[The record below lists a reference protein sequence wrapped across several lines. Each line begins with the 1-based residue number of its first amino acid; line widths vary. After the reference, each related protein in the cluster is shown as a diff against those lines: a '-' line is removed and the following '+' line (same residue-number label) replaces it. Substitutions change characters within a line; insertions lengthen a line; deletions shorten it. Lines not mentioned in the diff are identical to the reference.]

1 MTGFIAFQ
9 SGVMLVVLIISLVV
23 KTYAFVNSLLWS
35 AQHYEAAGK
44 LTKPAWVAILGVGF
58 AAQIILVGA
67 SPLNIIHL
75 IASVAA
81 IVYIVDVRPAMA
93 SLTRR

>member
-1 MTGFIAFQ
+1 MSGIIAFQ
-9 SGVMLVVLIISLVV
+9 SGVMLIVLIIALVV
-23 KTYAFVNSLLWS
+23 KTYALVNALLWS

-58 AAQIILVGA
+58 AAQIILIEA

-93 SLTRR
+93 TLRSR

>member
-1 MTGFIAFQ
+1 
-9 SGVMLVVLIISLVV
+9 MLAVLIIALVV

-58 AAQIILVGA
+58 AAQLIMLGA
-67 SPLNIIHL
+67 SPINL
-75 IASVAA
+75 INLITSIAA

-93 SLTRR
+93 ELNHR

>member
-1 MTGFIAFQ
+1 MSGFVAFQ
-9 SGVMLVVLIISLVV
+9 SGVLLIVLIIALAV
-23 KTYAFVNSLLWS
+23 KTFAFVNALLWS

-44 LTKPAWVAILGVGF
+44 LSKPAWVAILGVGF
-58 AAQIILVGA
+58 AAQVLLVQA
-67 SPLNIIHL
+67 SPLNLIHL